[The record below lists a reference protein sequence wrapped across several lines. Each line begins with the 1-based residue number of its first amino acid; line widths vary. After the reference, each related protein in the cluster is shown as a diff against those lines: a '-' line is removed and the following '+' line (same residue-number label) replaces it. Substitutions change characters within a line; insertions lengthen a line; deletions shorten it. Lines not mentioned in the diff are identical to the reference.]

1 MLAWCQLLISS
12 STDFKSPST
21 SVLVAPS
28 SECSRGLAG
37 AVDQPLCAVCSSSLA
52 VLCPS
57 VYSAVLRGGQS
68 VPPCVTDVST
78 VLIARY
84 VNSYINEDIIMSR
97 LHKPRLSAGRSTR
110 REWSIGGGRH
120 TWASRPTT
128 DWTAGGSLLRCR
140 RYCTELT
147 ELSDLSGY
155 RKCVGDILDYRC
167 LLPTWSSSRGQSV

>member
-84 VNSYINEDIIMSR
+84 VNSYINEYIIIFYFFRNYELCSRNTYQRLRAVILLADKFSVYSVAYTDFPSDKLYDIR
-97 LHKPRLSAGRSTR
+97 TQR
-110 REWSIGGGRH
+110 R
-120 TWASRPTT
+120 PM
-128 DWTAGGSLLRCR
+128 R
-140 RYCTELT
+140 R
-147 ELSDLSGY
+147 
-155 RKCVGDILDYRC
+155 
-167 LLPTWSSSRGQSV
+167 